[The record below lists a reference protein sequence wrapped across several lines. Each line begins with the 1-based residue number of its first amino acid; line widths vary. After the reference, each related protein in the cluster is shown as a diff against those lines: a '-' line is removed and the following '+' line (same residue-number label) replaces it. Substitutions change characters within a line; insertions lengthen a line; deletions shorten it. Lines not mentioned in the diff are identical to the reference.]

1 MNRTRMLLL
10 ATLLLCAAG
19 LGRAATADAAEL
31 FYGVDTENRLVSFNS
46 DAPNAITR
54 TSFTGLPAG
63 EQIVGL
69 DQRPA
74 NKQLLALSSASRLYR
89 IDAATGAATAVG
101 AAPFTPA
108 LAGTSFGFD
117 FNPTVD
123 RIRITSEARQNLRA
137 HPDTGAIA
145 FVDGV
150 LTYAAGDAGAAST
163 PRVVGS
169 AYTNSVAGATT
180 TTLFNVDAGRDF
192 LTIQNPPNAGTLVSV
207 GALGVDAGDN
217 AGFDISSVDG
227 VAYAALQVSPSVSSG
242 LYRINLTTG
251 AATLAGRIGGGTA
264 LRALAAVGTAPADTT
279 APTLG
284 IATSY
289 SSKVSH
295 APAQRCHPPRDL
307 LGELR
312 DHGADP
318 PRLAPDRRRSDG
330 HDRPRRHDDVQGR
343 LHDRGE
349 EAVRQEPEP
358 DRVARR
364 HGARRGRATPPL
376 GARPCGPAAS
386 RSLGSQAGVPRPG
399 CPPSDRGCTSSGS
412 RSAR

>member
-1 MNRTRMLLL
+1 MNRTRLLL
-10 ATLLLCAAG
+10 LVTALLCAAG
-19 LGRAATADAAEL
+19 LGRAGTAGAAEL
-31 FYGVDTENRLVSFNS
+31 FYGVDTENRLVSFDS
-46 DAPNAITR
+46 DTPNAITR

-74 NKQLLALSSASRLYR
+74 NKQLLGLSSASRLYR
-89 IDAATGAATAVG
+89 IDVATGAATVVG
-101 AAPFTPA
+101 TAPFTTA

-123 RIRITSEARQNLRA
+123 RIRITTDARQNLRA
-137 HPDTGAIA
+137 HPDTGAVA

-150 LTYAAGDAGAAST
+150 LTYAAADPGAAST
-163 PRVVGS
+163 PRIVGS

-180 TTLFNVDAGRDF
+180 TTLFDLDAGRDF

-264 LRALAAVGTAPADTT
+264 LRALAAVGTAPADTDD
-279 APTLG
+279 AGARARRRLLVQ
-284 IATSY
+284 AR
-289 SSKVSH
+289 H
-295 APAQRCHPPRDL
+295 AASERAERPRDL
-307 LGELR
+307 LGELLPHR
-312 DHGADP
+312 ADP
-318 PRLAPDRRRSDG
+318 PRLAPDRRRQDD
-330 HDRPRRHDDVQGR
+330 HHRPRRPDDVPRGLR
-343 LHDRGE
+343 HGGE
-349 EAVRQEPEP
+349 EAVRPESQP
-358 DRVARR
+358 DALARR
-364 HGARRGRATPPL
+364 HRPRRGRQHRHEADDAPRPPL
-376 GARPCGPAAS
+376 DRFSSTLAAGF
-386 RSLGSQAGVPRPG
+386 LVTV
-399 CPPSDRGCTSSGS
+399 CY
-412 RSAR
+412 